1 MKMLFKEND
10 TTLGLQK
17 VRVNRNLF
25 SMMISF
31 SDANYP
37 QMSSFFCRTLSH
49 ETRLGLRNSAIAFQR
64 PWKGSFQLYDPFQ
77 MKGRRQA
84 MP

>member
-25 SMMISF
+25 GMMISF
-31 SDANYP
+31 GDANYP
-37 QMSSFFCRTLSH
+37 QMSSLFCRTLSH

>member
-1 MKMLFKEND
+1 MLFKEND

-25 SMMISF
+25 QSMVISF
-31 SDANYP
+31 GDANYP
-37 QMSSFFCRTLSH
+37 QMSSLFCRTLSH
-49 ETRLGLRNSAIAFQR
+49 ETRLGLRNSAIAFQG

>member
-1 MKMLFKEND
+1 MHVVYMRKLPVAVLILEVFVYEDDK
-10 TTLGLQK
+10 
-17 VRVNRNLF
+17 
-25 SMMISF
+25 
-31 SDANYP
+31 
-37 QMSSFFCRTLSH
+37 RTLSH

>member
-1 MKMLFKEND
+1 MLFKEND

-17 VRVNRNLF
+17 VRVNRNLV

-31 SDANYP
+31 GDANYP

-49 ETRLGLRNSAIAFQR
+49 ETRLGLRNSAIAFSAPGKVHFSYMIHSR
-64 PWKGSFQLYDPFQ
+64 
-77 MKGRRQA
+77 
-84 MP
+84 